1 MTTASAPQ
9 SARPHVAVRLEE
21 GILGTS
27 SALLRRRGWLPQVVP
42 YTSYGSTSWVRILGR
57 VLLAPPDAPDDPA
70 TPGRQPVTP
79 PEIRGWRH
87 FLTAQVPGE
96 IVRLRIG
103 DREHELITDRG
114 GYVDAVV
121 RTRLD
126 PGWHDL
132 PMWCGARAARRARV
146 RVVADDARLG
156 LVSDIDDTVM
166 VTSLPRPLIAA
177 WNSFVLRESA
187 RRVVPGMAEL
197 YARIVLAHPDAVV
210 VYLSTGAWNVA
221 SPLRRFLARRG
232 YPEGPLLLTD
242 WGPTNTGWFRS
253 GQEHKNAALHRL
265 AREFPGVRWLLVGD
279 DGQHDPQIYAD
290 FAAAFPDR
298 VAAIAIRELTTAQRV
313 LSHGSPLPAEADPA
327 TGGPV
332 GPVTVHAPDGAGLT
346 AELMAVTDI
355 L

>member
-9 SARPHVAVRLEE
+9 SARPHLAVRLEDR
-21 GILGTS
+21 ILGISTG
-27 SALLRRRGWLPQVVP
+27 ALRRRNWLPQVVP
-42 YTSYGSTSWVRILGR
+42 YTGYGSTSWLRILGR
-57 VLLAPPDAPDDPA
+57 VLLAPPDAPDDPS

-79 PEIRGWRH
+79 PEIRGWRR

-96 IVRLRIG
+96 IVRVRIG
-103 DREHELITDRG
+103 DHEHELITDRG

-121 RTRLD
+121 RARLG

-132 PMWCGARAARRARV
+132 PMWCGGRSPRRARV
-146 RVVADDARLG
+146 LVAADDARLG
-156 LVSDIDDTVM
+156 LVSDVDDTVM

-197 YARIVLAHPDAVV
+197 YGRILLAHPDTVV

-221 SPLRRFLARRG
+221 GPIRRFLARNG

-253 GQEHKNAALHRL
+253 GQEHKTAALRRL

-290 FAAAFPDR
+290 FAAEHPGH
-298 VAAIAIRELTTAQRV
+298 VAAIAIRQLTAAQRV

-327 TGGPV
+327 TGGASGAP
-332 GPVTVHAPDGAGLT
+332 TVQAPDGASLG
-346 AELMAVTDI
+346 AELRARTSI